1 MNSVIV
7 LQGGLKAVVW
17 TDTIQT
23 MVMFASLIVVI
34 AMGVVSIGG
43 FGEVW
48 TRNTH
53 GGRIDF
59 FKYTFRSTLDYND

>member
-1 MNSVIV
+1 M
-7 LQGGLKAVVW
+7 VW

-34 AMGVVSIGG
+34 VMGIFSIGG
-43 FGEVW
+43 LSEVW
-48 TRNTH
+48 TRNKD

-59 FKYTFRSTLDYND
+59 FKYSFQLQT